1 MPIESIPG
9 GRGWGVTPLP
19 LSFINPITPQLCSF
33 PNHSFIP
40 SSALHYPSA
49 SFPSQPY
56 YCTSQLHSLLN
67 LTTSH
72 AASLPLL
79 LSPRDLYL
87 KRPRE
92 DYSSKITRRRLRVI
106 FAWAFG
112 DDGIAHNRGSRIEAT
127 RKQQYASSHV
137 ISRYI
142 RAYATLLAERV

>member
-79 LSPRDLYL
+79 LSPRDLYS

-92 DYSSKITRRRLRVI
+92 DYSSKITRNLRVGVWGRRDR
-106 FAWAFG
+106 AQSRLE
-112 DDGIAHNRGSRIEAT
+112 NRGYEEAT
-127 RKQQYASSHV
+127 VRLFSCYISLYSCIRHASS
-137 ISRYI
+137 
-142 RAYATLLAERV
+142 